1 MSKLKRKTGSPDEWK
16 ESKKLRK
23 TTRFIEKIYYTK
35 IIDILSLK
43 ECSILNTTKRAVN
56 RYLKS
61 TRNEIYTSI

>member
-43 ECSILNTTKRAVN
+43 EIQILKIFKYILSINTIF
-56 RYLKS
+56 YYS
-61 TRNEIYTSI
+61 